1 MVRNRGWAQPR
12 GWRWGCAAAIAGQA
26 QGCTVMLVESSP
38 WSGGTTAELGFQDTI
53 FCNKIGDNLLLA
65 TLEPAGDHRDEHV

>member
-1 MVRNRGWAQPR
+1 
-12 GWRWGCAAAIAGQA
+12 
-26 QGCTVMLVESSP
+26 MLVERSP

-53 FCNKIGDNLLLA
+53 FCNKIGDNLSLA